1 MLEVEMENVAPGKK
15 KSFDYS
21 SLGSDDLFFH
31 KLGRLLRCGEE
42 LIWSRGFGII
52 FSRVYGSIG

>member
-1 MLEVEMENVAPGKK
+1 
-15 KSFDYS
+15 
-21 SLGSDDLFFH
+21 
-31 KLGRLLRCGEE
+31 LLRCGEE